1 MPIHNHIKSIITLAD
16 HQVRPV
22 GGPPLQQPDQV
33 REMPAEQG
41 GLAEA
46 AEDGADVVD
55 LRQRLALHDAL
66 PPVGAGD
73 RRRRPHVSRRQTL
86 EI

>member
-1 MPIHNHIKSIITLAD
+1 MELPHFAD

-22 GGPPLQQPDQV
+22 CGPPVQQPDQV
-33 REMPAEQG
+33 RQVPAEQG
-41 GLAEA
+41 GLGQA

-55 LRQRLALHDAL
+55 LRQRLALHHAL

-73 RRRRPHVSRRQTL
+73 HRRRPHVPRRQTL
-86 EI
+86 KI